1 MNINALDVG
10 VVLDFTVNKPDAT
23 PYDLTGATVDLLA
36 GSLAAKSCTITGAA
50 AGTCRLT
57 TIAAEFGTASAT
69 LSARL
74 RVTSAGGSVYYSS
87 AFQIVV
93 VT

>member
-1 MNINALDVG
+1 M
-10 VVLDFTVNKPDAT
+10 P
-23 PYDLTGATVDLLA
+23 
-36 GSLAAKSCTITGAA
+36 
-50 AGTCRLT
+50 